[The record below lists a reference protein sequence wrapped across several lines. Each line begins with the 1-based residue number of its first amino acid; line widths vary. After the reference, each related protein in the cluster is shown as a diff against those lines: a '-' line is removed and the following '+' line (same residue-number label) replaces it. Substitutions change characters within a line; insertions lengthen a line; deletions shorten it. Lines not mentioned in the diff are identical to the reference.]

1 LANLVK
7 KDMCTETSNTAKH
20 EALLRLWN
28 SAHIQLSDM
37 QHHLL
42 IQEGAQMASENPSFI
57 FLRGKSCTVQLGL
70 LALHVNGSALF
81 HVGRGQMLHVPAAA
95 QEVEVYQ
102 ASYQVQLPQS
112 AGIAFNNLLMMGG
125 PLDTTLHI
133 IPKQTAFFEHQFRLM
148 QDTYSMPSAYSTL
161 TIKGCLYAVAERFFK
176 EISFAP
182 PAQLDLFE
190 QARQYLEQHFRGPVS
205 IQALAESLGVSRSHL
220 YKQFK
225 DTVGQSPQ
233 EYLMRLRLRL
243 AATQL
248 LQSNQSMDQIAAN
261 CGLGD
266 KGYLGRVFKRY
277 YQMPPGAYRSM
288 HKQTTGSGFVLLP
301 EAPRQQGIKLTI
313 ENFGRLHMF
322 SSPPKRVVCLDYSS
336 AEMCL
341 ALGARDALV
350 GVADADKM
358 VSDCRPDYQEDIK
371 NIPFLFARSGACNV
385 PSLADVLACRPDLV
399 IGTSYSFEAVS
410 GVAEAVAFERRGIHI
425 YAMTAT
431 CKLGSTLE
439 DTHQDIWNLAQI
451 FCVEERGKT
460 LIRHMQHHAENLQN
474 HLANI
479 SRPVRVFSYTGA
491 FKGKPLSCAQSL
503 ENHLIELAGGK
514 NIFNHYRQ
522 QYCAVE
528 WETVARKNPEV
539 ILVHRYSDKT
549 DEQHLALIRD
559 VPQLRHTDAVKNGR
573 IHTIGLKKV
582 FPGIDNVQTAWLLAS
597 FFHPGI
603 MKHKDTM
610 QIQQMCI

>member
-1 LANLVK
+1 
-7 KDMCTETSNTAKH
+7 MHTETSNTIKQ

-28 SAHIQLSDM
+28 SAHIRLSDM
-37 QHHLL
+37 QHLLL
-42 IQEGAQMASENPSFI
+42 IQESAKLSSENPSFL
-57 FLRGKSCTVQLGL
+57 FLRGKVCTVQLGQ
-70 LALHVNGSALF
+70 AAIQVTGSVLF
-81 HVGRGQMLHVPAAA
+81 HVGRGQTLRVPAAA
-95 QEVEVYQ
+95 QEVEIYQ
-102 ASYQVQLPQS
+102 ASYQAQLPQS

-148 QDTYSMPSAYSTL
+148 QDAYSMPSAHSAL
-161 TIKGCLYAVAERFFK
+161 MVKGCLYAVAERFFK

-182 PAQLDLFE
+182 PARLDIFE
-190 QARQYLEQHFRGPVS
+190 QARQYLKQHFRGPVS
-205 IQALAESLGVSRSHL
+205 IQALADSLGVSRSHL

-248 LQSNQSMDQIAAN
+248 LQGNQSMDQIAAN
-261 CGLGD
+261 CGLRD
-266 KGYLGRVFKRY
+266 KGYLSRVFKRY

-288 HKQTTGSGFVLLP
+288 HMQAAGSGFALLP
-301 EAPRQQGIKLTI
+301 DVPRQHGMKLTI
-313 ENFGRLHMF
+313 ENFGRLHTF
-322 SSPPKRVVCLDYSS
+322 NSPPKRVVCLDYST

-358 VSDCRPDYQEDIK
+358 VSDCHPDYQKDIE

-439 DTHQDIWNLAQI
+439 DTYLDIWNLAQI
-451 FCVEERGKT
+451 FGAEERGKT
-460 LIRHMQHHAENLQN
+460 LIRQMRRHAASLQN
-474 HLANI
+474 HLAET

-491 FKGKPLSCAQSL
+491 FEGKPLSPGQSL
-503 ENHLIELAGGK
+503 ESHLIELAGGK
-514 NIFNHYRQ
+514 NIFSHHRQ
-522 QYCAVE
+522 QYSAVD
-528 WETVARKNPEV
+528 WKTVVQENPEV

-549 DEQHLALIRD
+549 DEQHLALIQD

-582 FPGIDNVQTAWLLAS
+582 FPGIDNAQTAWLLAS
-597 FFHPGI
+597 FFYPDI
-603 MKHKDTM
+603 VKHKNTTSV
-610 QIQQMCI
+610 QHLCI

>member
-1 LANLVK
+1 
-7 KDMCTETSNTAKH
+7 MHTETSNTKQ

-148 QDTYSMPSAYSTL
+148 QDTYSMPSAHSAL
-161 TIKGCLYAVAERFFK
+161 MVKGCLYAVAERFFK

-182 PAQLDLFE
+182 PAQLDIFE
-190 QARQYLEQHFRGPVS
+190 QARNIWNS
-205 IQALAESLGVSRSHL
+205 IFAGRFHPGFGGSLGVSRSHL

-248 LQSNQSMDQIAAN
+248 LQGNQSMDQIAAN
-261 CGLGD
+261 CGLRD
-266 KGYLGRVFKRY
+266 KGYLSRVFKRY

-288 HKQTTGSGFVLLP
+288 HKQTAGSGFVCYQS
-301 EAPRQQGIKLTI
+301 PRQQGIKLTI
-313 ENFGRLHMF
+313 ENFGRLHTF
-322 SSPPKRVVCLDYSS
+322 SSPPRRVVCLDYSS

-385 PSLADVLACRPDLV
+385 PSLADVLACQPDLV

-460 LIRHMQHHAENLQN
+460 LIRHMRHHAENLQN

-491 FKGKPLSCAQSL
+491 FKGKPLSCAQS
-503 ENHLIELAGGK
+503 
-514 NIFNHYRQ
+514 
-522 QYCAVE
+522 
-528 WETVARKNPEV
+528 RKPF
-539 ILVHRYSDKT
+539 D
-549 DEQHLALIRD
+549 
-559 VPQLRHTDAVKNGR
+559 
-573 IHTIGLKKV
+573 
-582 FPGIDNVQTAWLLAS
+582 
-597 FFHPGI
+597 
-603 MKHKDTM
+603 
-610 QIQQMCI
+610 